1 MNFDEVVNDAKCN
14 SCNDRELAINL
25 HNFVRDN
32 IAFGFTPYF
41 DHAEPEKTLAMG
53 VGHCNP
59 QANLMAK
66 LFRGAGLKARFK
78 PVTITNDVL
87 RGVAVSPPKLSHIF
101 TEVYL
106 DKKWIRLDSY
116 IVDKPL
122 RQAAVKMLENES
134 RELGYGCH
142 VNSTGNWDG
151 VNDSFSQIAGPHL
164 IIEEHEPVE
173 DIHDFYASKDYLHKL
188 GPFSFS
194 NMFAVG
200 RLFNS
205 ASMSILNRKVQR
217 LRKTK
222 I

>member
-1 MNFDEVVNDAKCN
+1 MNIDKVVNDAKGN
-14 SCNDRELAINL
+14 SRNDRELAIHL
-25 HNFVRDN
+25 HNFVRDT

-41 DHAEPEKTLAMG
+41 DHAEPEKTLTLG

-59 QANLMAK
+59 QANLMVK
-66 LFRGAGLKARFK
+66 LFRAAGLKARFK

-87 RGVAVSPPKLSHIF
+87 RGAAVAPPKLSHIF

-116 IVDKPL
+116 IVDNPL
-122 RQAAVKMLENES
+122 MQTAVKMLKDES
-134 RELGYGCH
+134 QELGYGCH
-142 VNSTGNWDG
+142 VSSTGSWDG

-173 DIHDFYASKDYLHKL
+173 DIHEFYASKNYLHKI

-194 NMFAVG
+194 DMFTVG

-205 ASMSILNRKVQR
+205 VSMSILNRKLHK
-217 LRKTK
+217 LRKAK
-222 I
+222 L